1 MSLYRAQSVTATQAD
16 REIRQLSTRAEK
28 MHLDW
33 EVLSQERNPPPR
45 QGARAGKAVGLRFSK
60 GRQSHKGE
68 EVMGD
73 VPMLAPWAVLSLMPW
88 PKVRVVYSGRR
99 GRSPPASVT
108 CYCHPRLLGCAH
120 KNGHN
125 GFPVNSGARRVFP
138 SALSLSA
145 SVCLV
150 PENHLEIT
158 APRAGNVKENVFLG
172 YTVDLRGRSNR

>member
-1 MSLYRAQSVTATQAD
+1 
-16 REIRQLSTRAEK
+16 

-33 EVLSQERNPPPR
+33 EVLSQEQNPLPR

-73 VPMLAPWAVLSLMPW
+73 VPTLTPCAVLSLMPW

-108 CYCHPRLLGCAH
+108 CYCHPQLLGCAH

-138 SALSLSA
+138 SRLSLSA
-145 SVCLV
+145 FY

-158 APRAGNVKENVFLG
+158 APRAGNVNENVFLG
-172 YTVDLRGRSNR
+172 YTVDLRGRSNG